1 MQEKIRKIATDSFTD
16 LRKTAW
22 RAESE
27 RFAKKCLKDLA
38 EPIQLTPDEKNEIIQ
53 FYRSCGYKV
62 NTVYHQLFY
71 TVTGEH
77 NVNYLPDW
85 MLSCELNRK
94 LNDQRMIHAWTDK
107 NYLER
112 IIPEANCPFALI
124 RNVNGMLF
132 DHNFTPI
139 STDDADK
146 ILASEE
152 NVIVKPSVDSGGGM
166 NIELFK
172 SNTAYAN
179 IQEKFGINFIVQRV
193 LKQSKSTAVFNE
205 TSVNT
210 IRIISLL
217 WQNEVYICGII
228 LRAGIRGAITDN
240 TSRGQGMSLG
250 LKPDGMIKDV
260 CYSNEGLRYKT
271 SEYFGIAENHR
282 VASVD
287 KAVEFV
293 KYTHQ
298 RLPYSKL
305 VAWDIA
311 VNEDDTISLIEYNT
325 KSIGIHV
332 FQYGAGPLFGD
343 LTKEVLTY
351 YGRNSY

>member
-1 MQEKIRKIATDSFTD
+1 MQEKVKNMASDTFTR
-16 LRKTAW
+16 LRRTAW

-27 RFAKKCLKDLA
+27 SFAKKCLKNLS
-38 EPIQLTPDEKNEIIQ
+38 EPVRLTSDEKREIIQ

-62 NTVYHQLFY
+62 NTVYHQLYY

-112 IIPEANCPFALI
+112 IIPEANCPFTLI

-139 STDDADK
+139 SSVDAEK

-166 NIELFK
+166 NVELFK
-172 SNTAYAN
+172 SNKTYAD
-179 IQEKFGINFIVQRV
+179 IQKKFGLNFIVQRV

-205 TSVNT
+205 SSVNT

-217 WQNEVYICGII
+217 WQNEVYICGIT
-228 LRAGIRGAITDN
+228 LRTGINGAITDN
-240 TSRGQGMSLG
+240 ISHGQGIAFG
-250 LKPDGMIKDV
+250 LYPDGMIKDV

-271 SEYFGIAENHR
+271 SEYFGISEDHR
-282 VASVD
+282 VVSVD

-311 VNEDDTISLIEYNT
+311 VNEDASISLIEYNT
-325 KSIGIHV
+325 KAIGITL
-332 FQYGAGPLFGD
+332 FQYDSGPLFGE
-343 LTKEVLTY
+343 LTKDVLTY
-351 YGRNSY
+351 YGRKEY